1 MNWKHLES
9 IDQLNTAVMESNHQ
23 TVVLFKHSTKCSVS
37 VMAKRML
44 ESQWSH
50 SNNVTP
56 YFLDLLNHRE
66 ISNEIASRFGIRH
79 ESPQVVVL
87 KDGIVIHSASH
98 NEIDQADFA

>member
-23 TVVLFKHSTKCSVS
+23 TVILFKHSTRCSVS
-37 VMAKRML
+37 IMVKRML

-50 SNNVTP
+50 GSNVTP

-66 ISNEIASRFGIRH
+66 ISNEIASRFDIHH

-87 KDGIVIHSASH
+87 KDGKAVHSASH

>member
-9 IDQLNTAVMESNHQ
+9 LNQLNTAVMESNHQ
-23 TVVLFKHSTKCSVS
+23 PVVLFKHSTRCSVS
-37 VMAKRML
+37 VMVKRML

-50 SNNVTP
+50 GNKVTP
-56 YFLDLLNHRE
+56 YFLDLLKHRD
-66 ISNEIASRFGIRH
+66 ISNEIASRFGIHH

-87 KDGIVIHSASH
+87 KDGQAVHSASH